1 MKIMANK
8 KEGIVK
14 SDYLQFLKE
23 IKEKIISA
31 RVSAY
36 RKLNRELIRLYWEIG
51 KNIVERQEKFGWGR
65 SVVER
70 LSKDLI
76 AEFKGREGF
85 SPNNLWRMRNFY
97 LTYKDNLKLAQL
109 VQEIPWGQNIVI
121 MQRVKIPEV
130 KEYYIKA
137 TIQFGWSRNVL
148 VHQIEA
154 EAYKQTKIKKIHNFP
169 ETLPAHLAEQADLTM
184 KDTYTLD
191 FLDIAEPI
199 SERKLEREL
208 ISNLKNFIT
217 ELGLGFCFI
226 GSQYSLRLK
235 DKEYYIDLL
244 FFHRHLSCLVAF
256 DLKIGEFKPEYA
268 GKMNFYLNL
277 LDDLVRLPEENPS
290 IGIIL
295 CKDRDRLV
303 VEYALRGIRKPIGVS
318 KYRLTKKL
326 PKKFAKSLPSPEEL
340 KKGLEVHHVKPVTE
354 GGKDTPKNIRVISAR
369 KHKIIHKKRRE
380 RGKI

>member
-1 MKIMANK
+1 MANK
-8 KEGIVK
+8 KEAIVK

-23 IKEKIISA
+23 IKEKITSA
-31 RVSAY
+31 RIVAY
-36 RKLNRELIRLYWEIG
+36 RGLNRRLIKLYWEIG
-51 KNIVERQEKFGWGR
+51 ENIVERQEKFGWGR
-65 SVVER
+65 GVVEK
-70 LSKDLI
+70 LSNDLRK
-76 AEFKGREGF
+76 EFSATKGY
-85 SPNNLWRMRNFY
+85 SAQNLWYMRQFY
-97 LTYKDNLKLAQL
+97 LEYRDFPNLQQL
-109 VQEIPWGQNIVI
+109 VGEIPWGQNLVMLSRIKDI
-121 MQRVKIPEV
+121 
-130 KEYYIKA
+130 KEREFYIRG

-154 EAYKQTKIKKIHNFP
+154 EAYKQTKIKKMHNFP
-169 ETLPAHLAEQADLTM
+169 KTLPAHLAEQADLTM

-199 SERKLEREL
+199 LERKMERKL
-208 ISNLKNFIT
+208 IANLKNFIT

-226 GSQYSLRLK
+226 GSQYPLRLK

-244 FFHRHLSCLVAF
+244 FFHRHLRCLVAF

-295 CKDRDRLV
+295 CKDRDRLE

-326 PKKFAKSLPSPEEL
+326 HKKFDKSLPTPEEL
-340 KKGLEVHHVKPVTE
+340 KKGLK
-354 GGKDTPKNIRVISAR
+354 
-369 KHKIIHKKRRE
+369 E
-380 RGKI
+380 R

>member
-1 MKIMANK
+1 MANK
-8 KEGIVK
+8 KEAIVK

-31 RVSAY
+31 HVSAY
-36 RKLNRELIRLYWEIG
+36 RKLNRDLIGLYWEIG
-51 KNIVERQEKFGWGR
+51 ENIVERQEKFGWGR
-65 SVVER
+65 SVVEK
-70 LSKDLI
+70 LSNDLRK
-76 AEFKGREGF
+76 EFSATKGY
-85 SPNNLWRMRNFY
+85 SAQNLWYMRQFY
-97 LTYKDNLKLAQL
+97 LEYRDFPNLQQL
-109 VQEIPWGQNIVI
+109 VGEIPWGQNLVMLSRIKDI
-121 MQRVKIPEV
+121 
-130 KEYYIKA
+130 KEREFYIRG

-154 EAYKQTKIKKIHNFP
+154 EAYKQTKIKKMHNFP
-169 ETLPAHLAEQADLTM
+169 KTLPAHLAEQADLTM

-199 SERKLEREL
+199 SERKMEREL

-244 FFHRHLSCLVAF
+244 FFHRRLRCLVAF

-295 CKDRDRLV
+295 CKDRDRLE
-303 VEYALRGIRKPIGVS
+303 VEYAMRGIRKPIGVS

-340 KKGLEVHHVKPVTE
+340 KKGLEIHHVKPVAE

-369 KHKIIHKKRRE
+369 HHKILHKRRRE